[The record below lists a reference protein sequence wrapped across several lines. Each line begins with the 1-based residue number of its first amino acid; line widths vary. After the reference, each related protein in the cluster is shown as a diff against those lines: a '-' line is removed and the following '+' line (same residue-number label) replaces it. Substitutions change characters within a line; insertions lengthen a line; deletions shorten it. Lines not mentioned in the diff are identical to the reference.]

1 MLAFASVLGGPFV
14 KYVTANEPSGQ
25 CGSYPLH
32 VFVEL
37 STAMAYV
44 YLFLYNWMLMGPVPF
59 KHRMRTLKVIFSL
72 YTLVACAVYGSG
84 AALLSLGRACADTSP
99 MQYKYCQMQLVMFV
113 LGLCVAAGKLGREWL
128 EAVLERRHRAKV
140 AALKNALRR
149 EAAAEPATGESE
161 PASGGSPATGASAN

>member
-1 MLAFASVLGGPFV
+1 
-14 KYVTANEPSGQ
+14 
-25 CGSYPLH
+25 
-32 VFVEL
+32 
-37 STAMAYV
+37 
-44 YLFLYNWMLMGPVPF
+44 
-59 KHRMRTLKVIFSL
+59 
-72 YTLVACAVYGSG
+72 
-84 AALLSLGRACADTSP
+84 

-161 PASGGSPATGASAN
+161 PASGGSPATGANAS